1 MDPATLECLALMDF
15 PQLNCSLCLS
25 NNRQCTTSVA
35 RSGMKLSENLESNID
50 QLVTEAFAE
59 LHPSRPFIP
68 GETNIPVTGKVFG
81 QEELRAATKAS
92 LDFWLTSGPYTEQF
106 ESRFAKVVGMR
117 HAFMVNSGSSANLLA
132 LSSLTSPAHGERTLK
147 PGNEVITVAAG
158 FPTTVTPILQN
169 GLVPV
174 YVDVDP
180 ETYVAIDEQMEAAVS
195 SSTKAIMMAHTLGNP
210 FNLDFVQD
218 LAKKHNLWLIEDS
231 CDGLGGTYR
240 GQTLGSF
247 GDLST
252 FSFYPA
258 HHITTGEGGAVLV
271 KKVAHKR
278 IVESFRDW
286 GRDCW
291 CAPGCDNTCLKRYE
305 WILGELPEGYDHK
318 YTYSHLGY
326 NLKSGDIQAAIGL
339 EQLDRL
345 ETFIELRRR
354 NWAYL
359 LNGLKDLEEYFVL
372 PKATENSVPS
382 WFGFA
387 LTVKPGAPKTRNQIV
402 QELNDKKIGTRL
414 LFGGNLLR
422 QPAFISAPR
431 RVISNLENTD
441 RIMNDTFWIGV
452 WPGLSIE
459 MLDYMITTS
468 HEMFEKS

>member
-1 MDPATLECLALMDF
+1 LPKRISHAQTVVFA
-15 PQLNCSLCLS
+15 
-25 NNRQCTTSVA
+25 NRKQRA
-35 RSGMKLSENLESNID
+35 RHYFYGAVRGGKLSESLDSKID
-50 QLVTEAFAE
+50 KLAREAIAEIHPTE
-59 LHPSRPFIP
+59 PFIP
-68 GETNIPVTGKVFG
+68 GHSNIPVTGKVFG
-81 QEELRAATKAS
+81 QDELRAATKAS

-106 ESRFAKVVGMR
+106 ESRFAKTVGMR

-132 LSSLTSPAHGERTLK
+132 LSSLTSPVHGESRLK
-147 PGNEVITVAAG
+147 PGDEVITVAAG

-174 YVDVDP
+174 YVDVNP
-180 ETYVAIDEQMEAAVS
+180 ETYVAIDEQMESAVS
-195 SSTKAIMMAHTLGNP
+195 SKTKAIMMAHTLGNP

-231 CDGLGGTYR
+231 CDGLGGSYKN
-240 GQTLGSF
+240 QTLGSF

-271 KKVAHKR
+271 KKATHKR

-291 CAPGCDNTCLKRYE
+291 CAPGCDNTCLKRFE
-305 WILGELPEGYDHK
+305 WTLGELPEGYDHK

-339 EQLDRL
+339 AQLDRL
-345 ETFIELRRR
+345 DSFIELRRR
-354 NWAYL
+354 NWAHL
-359 LNGLKDLEEYFVL
+359 LNGLKDLDEYFVL
-372 PKATENSVPS
+372 PKATEHSDPS

-387 LTVKPGAPKTRNQIV
+387 LTVKPGGPKTRNEIV
-402 QELNDKKIGTRL
+402 QALNFKKIGTRL

-422 QPAFISAPR
+422 QPAFMGTPR

-452 WPGLSIE
+452 WPGLTIE
-459 MLDYMITTS
+459 MLDYMVGAI
-468 HEMFEKS
+468 HEILIDQE

>member
-1 MDPATLECLALMDF
+1 LTNNFEKVIDGLAIEALN
-15 PQLNCSLCLS
+15 QLHK
-25 NNRQCTTSVA
+25 TKMFV
-35 RSGMKLSENLESNID
+35 
-50 QLVTEAFAE
+50 
-59 LHPSRPFIP
+59 P

-81 QEELRAATKAS
+81 KEELVAATKAG
-92 LDFWLTSGPYTEQF
+92 LDFWLTSGPYTEAF
-106 ESRFAKVVGMR
+106 ESRFAKTVGMR

-132 LSSLTSPAHGERTLK
+132 LSSLTSRAHGERALK
-147 PGNEVITVAAG
+147 PEDEVITVAAG

-174 YVDVDP
+174 YVDIDP
-180 ETYVAIDEQMEAAVS
+180 ETYVAIDEQLESAIGPK
-195 SSTKAIMMAHTLGNP
+195 TKAIMMAHTLGNP
-210 FNLDFVQD
+210 FNLDFVQT

-240 GQTLGSF
+240 GQNLGTF

-291 CAPGCDNTCLKRYE
+291 CPPGCDNTCLKRYE
-305 WILGELPEGYDHK
+305 WTLGELPEGYDHK

-339 EQLDRL
+339 AQLDRL
-345 ETFIELRRR
+345 DSFVELRRR

-359 LNGLKDLEEYFVL
+359 LNGMRDLEEFFVL
-372 PKATENSVPS
+372 PKVTENSDPS

-387 LTVKPGAPKTRNQIV
+387 LTVKPNSPKTRNRIV
-402 QELNDKKIGTRL
+402 QDLNEKKIGTRL

-422 QPAFISAPR
+422 QPAFMGTPR
-431 RVISNLENTD
+431 RVISNLVNTD
-441 RIMNDTFWIGV
+441 RVMNDTFWIGV
-452 WPGLSIE
+452 WPGLTLE
-459 MLDYMITTS
+459 MLDYMILS
-468 HEMFEKS
+468 IREMVGKKW